1 MAHLLYRYGVA
12 ALMARREGAK
22 VLPPMLSFT
31 DAMRLREQ
39 FYADG
44 Q

>member
-12 ALMARREGAK
+12 ALMARQEGAK
-22 VLPPMLSFT
+22 LLPPLLSFT

-39 FYADG
+39 FYAEG